1 MSYKQIIYRKIDRIA
16 EIIINRPE
24 KINAIGFPAVRE
36 LRAAFEEAEA
46 DDEVGVIILKGA
58 GEKGFCSGDDT
69 KCPEWLETGQNWTPE
84 EMFRGLRH
92 KHFYVLL
99 EEIRKLWKPVIASVH
114 GWCLG
119 SAPEL
124 VLACDII
131 VASETAK
138 FGVPLVTLGV
148 TSTTAILPR
157 VVGYHKACEL
167 LFTGDVIDANE
178 AKAIGMVNHVVPH
191 EQLDAKVGEIAAKL
205 ANQATPIIAMTKWA
219 LNKTMGDISEA
230 IDYEVLAC
238 GLAHPSKYVPRLVER
253 PERPLNQ
260 QE

>member
-1 MSYKQIIYRKIDRIA
+1 VEYEQIIYNKADRIV
-16 EIIINRPE
+16 EIIINRPN

-36 LRAAFEEAEA
+36 LRDAFEKAEA

-69 KCPEWLETGQNWTPE
+69 RCPEWLETGANWTPE
-84 EMFRGLRH
+84 EMYRGLRY
-92 KHFYVLL
+92 KHFYILVDI
-99 EEIRKLWKPVIASVH
+99 IRKLWKPVIASVH

-138 FGVPLVTLGV
+138 FGIPLVSLGV
-148 TSTTAILPR
+148 SSTTAILPR

-167 LFTGDVIDANE
+167 LFTSDVIDANE
-178 AKAIGMVNHVVPH
+178 AKAIGMVNRVVPQ
-191 EQLDAKVGEIAAKL
+191 EQLESTVMELAQKL
-205 ANQATPIIAMTKWA
+205 AQQPTRIIAWTKWA
-219 LNKTMGDISEA
+219 LNKTMGSVSEA
-230 IDYEVLAC
+230 LDYEVLSG
-238 GLAHPSKYVPRLVER
+238 GLTHPSKYVPSLRQQV
-253 PERPLNQ
+253 PEKKN
-260 QE
+260 